1 MIGKVFIFSKVLF
14 SAELIILNLRY
25 NLITEKEQKNEKKG
39 NKIMLE
45 RFFIK
50 AAPRIIAHPEALGI
64 FVVAGAAIAAYALF
78 TGDGKKESEKNN

>member
-1 MIGKVFIFSKVLF
+1 
-14 SAELIILNLRY
+14 
-25 NLITEKEQKNEKKG
+25 
-39 NKIMLE
+39 MLE